1 MKRLFGALLVGAAAV
16 VYGASPVD
24 VVPEVLLG
32 PVGLVDD
39 AAVVAAAIAV
49 IVKLLTGKNKPQSP
63 AP

>member
-1 MKRLFGALLVGAAAV
+1 MKRLFGALLIGGAAFL
-16 VYGASPVD
+16 YGASPVD